1 MKSIEDLINDK
12 KPTTLPMSFT
22 SSTIFTVISFL
33 LIAVV
38 FHNDNSAVFV
48 VRGFSPSTTTTRH
61 QNHHDSNIS
70 RRISIIALNAE
81 SDNNKMDEAAAKALT
96 EFMAKAHDEKL
107 RAIADVES
115 KSKGRIQ
122 VCPSSRIILYVDLT
136 FYIICHFLITTTFM
150 HTHKHYIT
158 YKGT

>member
-1 MKSIEDLINDK
+1 
-12 KPTTLPMSFT
+12 MSFT

-61 QNHHDSNIS
+61 QNHHDSDIS

-81 SDNNKMDEAAAKALT
+81 SDNNKMDETAAKALT

-122 VCPSSRIILYVDLT
+122 VCPLLCIILLCRSYFL
-136 FYIICHFLITTTFM
+136 CHLSFSHNNDIHAYT
-150 HTHKHYIT
+150 HTHYIT